1 MDGSGTPPDSAT
13 TARESLRRTFESD
26 KDDNVEGLS
35 KAPILQDKIERDSQN
50 NDMTGHVDDGED
62 DEASIPLER
71 SHTYVREFWKFHM
84 RGADDDEEQDWWFAS
99 TAIPLLAAT
108 IGPLANVLS
117 IAALITSWRNNYDT
131 DYPGID
137 DASIGYADPHWC
149 IALNA
154 ASLFCG
160 FIGNVF
166 LLFNFT
172 RRIRYIVALPMTII
186 LWYFATGILMGITI
200 SMDKFVPPVQ
210 PLQTYSQGFWH
221 AVIAAT
227 LYLIASMMLMVNM
240 LGYFLGHYPQHFDL
254 TDEQRNLILQTM
266 MFFFWLAGGAGVFS
280 KLCGWSYVDALYFAD
295 VTVLTVG
302 FGDFYAPNDAG
313 RGLVFPYSVGGI
325 IILGLM
331 VTSIRKFAQE
341 LGHNKVIKH
350 HVETKRARTFDR
362 AVTNSFE
369 AAQKY
374 QSEEQLK
381 KHKQKK
387 GPRPSISAPFDPQ
400 KRTIAFD
407 PDIDLERGGSPDRQ
421 KTWKNLKSPLSP
433 LKSPMSA
440 ISKSSSFMSRR
451 SITMPIQ
458 RLRRVRTQR
467 TKLLILREEKDRFD
481 AMRAIQR
488 STKHFKQYF
497 ALTMSVIA
505 FGLLWC
511 VGAVVFWRVEQ
522 SEQGLSYFEALYF
535 CYVSLLTIGYGDLA
549 PKSNAGKPFFIV
561 WSLVAVPT
569 MTILISDM
577 GDTVIASYKR
587 RTFALADWTV
597 LPQEGKFRAFLDKHV
612 VAMHYVDKWLLR
624 RAEKKR
630 IKGGFPGPAE
640 DPDLNLKPT
649 IEQLATDDDLDEHD
663 LARKLAVAIRRTA
676 DELSRG
682 DKQPY
687 SYEEWVEF
695 SRLIRFSQFNP
706 GAQKAGVEEEEQEEG
721 LIEWDWIGEDSPMMA
736 DESESEWVLDRLCE
750 SLDRYMRRM
759 VPDHVK
765 QRRKSQVEE
774 RLSFS
779 RRGSQADGPRRTS
792 RSRPPVEARKSSR
805 TSQSPNFR
813 SMASMRMQQ

>member
-1 MDGSGTPPDSAT
+1 MDGSETPPDSAT
-13 TARESLRRTFESD
+13 TVRDSSRRAFDTASND
-26 KDDNVEGLS
+26 RIDPLDQS
-35 KAPILQDKIERDSQN
+35 PTLQDKLERSSEKHDKI
-50 NDMTGHVDDGED
+50 DDDAD
-62 DEASIPLER
+62 DDDDPPAPLER

-84 RGADDDEEQDWWFAS
+84 RAADDDEEQDWWFAS

-108 IGPLANVLS
+108 IGPLANVMS
-117 IAALITSWRNNYDT
+117 IAALITSWRNNYDP
-131 DYPGID
+131 DYPGND
-137 DASIGYADPHWC
+137 DASTGYPDPHWC

-154 ASLFCG
+154 ASLVCG

-186 LWYFATGILMGITI
+186 LWYFATGILIGITV
-200 SMDKFVPPVQ
+200 SMNTYVPPVQ

-221 AVIAAT
+221 AVIASA

-266 MFFFWLAGGAGVFS
+266 MFFFWLAGGGGVFS
-280 KLCGWSYVDALYFAD
+280 RVCGWSYVDSLYFAD
-295 VTVLTVG
+295 VTILTVG
-302 FGDFYAPNDAG
+302 FGDFYAPNDTG

-331 VTSIRKFAQE
+331 VTSIRKFARE

-350 HVETKRARTFDR
+350 HVESKRARTFER

-374 QSEEQLK
+374 ELEKQLDK
-381 KHKQKK
+381 RRWNK
-387 GPRPSISAPFDPQ
+387 GQRPSISAPFDPQ

-407 PDIDLERGGSPDRQ
+407 PDIDVERGGTLNGATS
-421 KTWKNLKSPLSP
+421 WKSLKSPLSP

-440 ISKSSSFMSRR
+440 ISRSSTFMSRR
-451 SITMPIQ
+451 SLTMPIQ
-458 RLRRVRTQR
+458 RLRRVRTR
-467 TKLLILREEKDRFD
+467 GSKLVILREEKDRFD
-481 AMRAIQR
+481 AMRSIQR
-488 STKHFKQYF
+488 STRHFKQYF
-497 ALTMSVIA
+497 ALSMSVIA

-569 MTILISDM
+569 MTILVSDM

-597 LPQEGKFRAFLDKHV
+597 LPQEGKFREFLDKHV
-612 VAMHYVDKWLLR
+612 IIMHYVNKWLLK
-624 RAEKKR
+624 RAAKKR
-630 IKGGFPGPAE
+630 IESGFPGPTE
-640 DPDLNLKPT
+640 ESEVNLKPT
-649 IEQLATDDDLDEHD
+649 LEQLATAEDLDEHD

-676 DELSRG
+676 DDLSNGQQQR
-682 DKQPY
+682 Y

-695 SRLIRFSQFNP
+695 SRLIRFSRFNP
-706 GAQKAGVEEEEQEEG
+706 GSERAGVEDEEEEEG
-721 LIEWDWIGEDSPMMA
+721 LIEWDWIGADSPMMA
-736 DESESEWVLDRLCE
+736 DESECEWVLDRLCE

-759 VPDHVK
+759 VPEHVK
-765 QRRKSQVEE
+765 ERRKSRVEE

-779 RRGSQADGPRRTS
+779 RRGSQTDGPRRTS
-792 RSRPPVEARKSSR
+792 RPSVGAKYSSR

-813 SMASMRMQQ
+813 SMASMRMQQR